1 MQKQMKSSENLGK
14 MTTQE
19 TQETNFTKYLEDTKD
34 SREVRGILKFMR
46 NTFINLKEVEYI
58 SLDEYIYFYSQI
70 PLSLWSPKKIFYFK
84 NEKWDALGLLGE
96 RIHQFNLHSKTLHLY
111 FKDCVGI
118 SITNAIDGEEDL
130 YADVDCPKT
139 RFIKYLEFI
148 NSNSNSQDLR
158 KAFVRAQKIV
168 HGRYY

>member
-1 MQKQMKSSENLGK
+1 MPKQMKSSENLGK
-14 MTTQE
+14 MTIQE
-19 TQETNFTKYLEDTKD
+19 TQETNFTKYLENTKD
-34 SREVRGILKFMR
+34 SSEIRGILKFMR
-46 NTFINLKEVEYI
+46 NTFIKSKEVEYI
-58 SLDEYIYFYSQI
+58 SIDDYIYFYSQI
-70 PLSLWSPKKIFYFK
+70 PLSLWSKKIFYFK

-111 FKDCVGI
+111 FKNCVGI

-148 NSNSNSQDLR
+148 NSNSNTQDLK

-168 HGRYY
+168 YDRYY

>member
-1 MQKQMKSSENLGK
+1 MPKQMKSSENLGK
-14 MTTQE
+14 MTIQE
-19 TQETNFTKYLEDTKD
+19 TQETNFTKYLENTKD
-34 SREVRGILKFMR
+34 SSEIRGILKFMR
-46 NTFINLKEVEYI
+46 NTFIKSKEVEYI
-58 SLDEYIYFYSQI
+58 SIDDYIYFYSQI
-70 PLSLWSPKKIFYFK
+70 PLSLWSNKIFYFK

-130 YADVDCPKT
+130 YADVDCPKA

-148 NSNSNSQDLR
+148 NSNSNTQDLK

-168 HGRYY
+168 YDRYY

>member
-1 MQKQMKSSENLGK
+1 
-14 MTTQE
+14 
-19 TQETNFTKYLEDTKD
+19 LEDTKD

-111 FKDCVGI
+111 FKDCVAERVGHKELNDYVAEIKPDIVIHAAAYKHVPLVESNISDGI
-118 SITNAIDGEEDL
+118 LNNVI
-130 YADVDCPKT
+130 
-139 RFIKYLEFI
+139 
-148 NSNSNSQDLR
+148 
-158 KAFVRAQKIV
+158 
-168 HGRYY
+168 